1 MALQKAPN
9 QNGVTP
15 EDIWNALIG
24 IGATPVQAAGI
35 MGNMQAESGFN
46 PDVKPGDNGTSFGL
60 FQQHGS
66 YSYLSTGS
74 PATDMIAQIRTMIA
88 NGGMA
93 SATGSTPAEVASNF
107 AHGYER
113 CAACGYQDGTSELD
127 ARAANATAIYQAA
140 TTGKWETIGYSAN
153 AAGAPS
159 PAGAGSNATGT
170 GCHAR
175 VGNDGSN
182 CAINFPGSFC
192 ITYCELK
199 GIAGGAI
206 MVGGVLLAL
215 VGVLILSKGAI
226 GRTVRRL
233 PAGALVGAGAATLS
247 QRSGAGLG
255 ARRRAPG
262 RAQRDRERQQ
272 NIDVQTRGG
281 EAYDSGYQ
289 RAMMDM
295 EARLRE
301 TETPFE

>member
-15 EDIWNALIG
+15 QDIWNYLIS

-35 MGNMQAESGFN
+35 MGNMQAESGLD
-46 PDVKPGDNGTSFGL
+46 PDGKAGDQGTSFGL

-66 YSYLSTGS
+66 YGYLVTGN
-74 PATDMIAQIRTMIA
+74 PAQDMVSQIKTMIA
-88 NGGMA
+88 NGGMS
-93 SATGSTPAEVASNF
+93 SAIGSTAAEVGRNF

-113 CAACGYQDGTSELD
+113 CAACGYQGGTSELD
-127 ARAANATAIYQAA
+127 ARAANATAIYNAA
-140 TTGKWETIGYSAN
+140 TTGKWENIQFTTA
-153 AAGAPS
+153 AAGAP
-159 PAGAGSNATGT
+159 GASVGTGSNATGI
-170 GCHAR
+170 GCHSK
-175 VGNDGSN
+175 GSGGTN
-182 CAINFPGSFC
+182 CAVNFPGSFC
-192 ITYCELK
+192 LTYCELK

-206 MVGGVLLAL
+206 MIGGVALVL

-226 GRTVRRL
+226 SSAVRKL
-233 PAGALVGAGAATLS
+233 PAGAVVGAAAATVG

-262 RAQRDRERQQ
+262 RAQRDRERAQ
-272 NIDVQTRGG
+272 NVAVQSEGG
-281 EAYDSGYQ
+281 EAFDAGYQ
-289 RAMMDM
+289 RAMVDM